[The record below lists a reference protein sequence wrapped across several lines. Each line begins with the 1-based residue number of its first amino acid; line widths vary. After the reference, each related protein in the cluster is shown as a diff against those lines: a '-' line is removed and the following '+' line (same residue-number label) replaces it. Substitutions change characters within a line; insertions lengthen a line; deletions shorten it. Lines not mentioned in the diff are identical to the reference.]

1 MTGDVKGHTMRC
13 RTSQFDGITGSN
25 GARRLVIAPIGHDGH
40 RCSPIAVTIEQCTDD
55 STIDHARERLMM
67 VRSLEGHFQ
76 AILDWEGANFQPV
89 GIGWTTSKA
98 DAVRSMLLLHTFPVH
113 AMSRKSVP
121 FDG

>member
-1 MTGDVKGHTMRC
+1 MAGDVKGHTMRC
-13 RTSQFDGITGSN
+13 RASQFDGIAGGD
-25 GARRLVIAPIGHDGH
+25 GARCLIIASVCHDGH
-40 RCSPIAVTIEQCTDD
+40 RCGPIAVAIEQCTDD

-98 DAVRSMLLLHTFPVH
+98 DAVRSMLLLHTFSVH
-113 AMSRKSVP
+113 TMSRKSTP
-121 FDG
+121 IED